1 MCTNF
6 CTNFHELSHTLLKPK
21 HTFTTSLWEFM
32 VGGQVY
38 TCLYG
43 GGYGGNK
50 VISSKMKNKKPGL
63 SHVHSDVFH
72 PFSSELTRMISYY
85 YMNLNNNILVDLT
98 NFHKN
103 SKNSNNCHDWL

>member
-1 MCTNF
+1 
-6 CTNFHELSHTLLKPK
+6 
-21 HTFTTSLWEFM
+21 M

-72 PFSSELTRMISYY
+72 PFSSELTRMIGYY
-85 YMNLNNNILVDLT
+85 YMNLNNNFLVVLT
-98 NFHKN
+98 NFIKAVKTVTHAMIGCD
-103 SKNSNNCHDWL
+103 SH